1 MNWFSEVVLIISITT
16 IIHKVIDEI
25 SLNKFKKDRE

>member
-16 IIHKVIDEI
+16 IIHKIIDQI
-25 SLNKFKKDRE
+25 SLNKSKKDR